1 MKSNQITFEHVA
13 SDVTLQ
19 QLLAGFFRL
28 LDDDDSEPLRC
39 VFAQTLLPGL
49 SVTGGAEAK
58 SSGTASEPGE
68 RVYAHQMVRTDCRVQ
83 KLDAFLQPKEKPP
96 PDAEPARPATAAA
109 AETEEMDDADL
120 LEALGDQQGAEL
132 PEDEEGAQR

>member
-1 MKSNQITFEHVA
+1 MA
-13 SDVTLQ
+13 SDVTQQ
-19 QLLAGFFRL
+19 QLLAGFFRWL
-28 LDDDDSEPLRC
+28 EDNDDKELARC

-49 SVTGGAEAK
+49 SVSGAAEVK
-58 SSGTASEPGE
+58 SSGSASEPGE

-96 PDAEPARPATAAA
+96 PDPEPAPPATP
-109 AETEEMDDADL
+109 ETEDIDDGDL

-132 PEDEEGAQR
+132 PEGGKGAQR